1 VTRLKRSARQAAAA
15 RVIRAVLVGSA
26 VLAATSCSGGAL
38 AQYTPVSSGKSFVGG
53 SYSST
58 YYRPGSRPAA
68 PALTGALLT
77 GQQFSLT
84 ADWGSVVVLNFWA
97 SWCAPCRREAPALAA
112 LARYFQRNPVRFVG
126 IDSRDT
132 VPSAEAFQRTFGV
145 GYPSL
150 NDPNDEIALAFRG
163 TLPPPA
169 IPSTLLIDSTGH
181 VAAMIVGGVSYSG
194 LKALIVKVLGGRS

>member
-1 VTRLKRSARQAAAA
+1 MTRLKRSARQAAAA

-84 ADWGSVVVLNFWA
+84 A
-97 SWCAPCRREAPALAA
+97 
-112 LARYFQRNPVRFVG
+112 
-126 IDSRDT
+126 
-132 VPSAEAFQRTFGV
+132 
-145 GYPSL
+145 
-150 NDPNDEIALAFRG
+150 EI
-163 TLPPPA
+163 
-169 IPSTLLIDSTGH
+169 
-181 VAAMIVGGVSYSG
+181 
-194 LKALIVKVLGGRS
+194 GRAHG